1 MMILKR
7 KIKEYKR
14 HSIESE
20 IKSKQ
25 SVISN
30 LKKDIAIV
38 KSNKAQ
44 YQKESNYLGD
54 INFLQKEI
62 DKYQRSV
69 DRLKEELKKYEIQD
83 IRK

>member
-1 MMILKR
+1 MIIKR

-14 HSIESE
+14 GVIESG

-25 SVISN
+25 TVISN
-30 LKKDIAIV
+30 LKKDLTIV
-38 KSNKAQ
+38 KSNKNQ
-44 YQKESNYLGD
+44 YQKESSYLAD

-69 DRLKEELKKYEIQD
+69 NKLKEELKKYEIQD
-83 IRK
+83 TGK